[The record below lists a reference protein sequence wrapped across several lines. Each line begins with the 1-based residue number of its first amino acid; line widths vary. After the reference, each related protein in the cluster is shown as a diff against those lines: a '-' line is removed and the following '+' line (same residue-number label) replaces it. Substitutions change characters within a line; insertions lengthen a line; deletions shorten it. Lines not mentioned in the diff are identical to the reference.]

1 MKTWKFVDSESV
13 FSKVISHPGDF
24 ISENWEGEED
34 PEGEELIS
42 LGSPNMDPSFEIV
55 EVTVE
60 DEERAQGGAGNN
72 IQDDEDDGADEDEPD
87 DVIETVTE
95 DDGQENSK
103 TKDDS
108 NEVDH

>member
-1 MKTWKFVDSESV
+1 MDSESV
-13 FSKVISHPGDF
+13 FSKVVAHPRDF

-42 LGSPNMDPSFEIV
+42 LWHHNMDTGFEIV

-60 DEERAQGGAGNN
+60 DEERAKGGAGNN
-72 IQDDEDDGADEDEPD
+72 IQDDEDDGADEDESD